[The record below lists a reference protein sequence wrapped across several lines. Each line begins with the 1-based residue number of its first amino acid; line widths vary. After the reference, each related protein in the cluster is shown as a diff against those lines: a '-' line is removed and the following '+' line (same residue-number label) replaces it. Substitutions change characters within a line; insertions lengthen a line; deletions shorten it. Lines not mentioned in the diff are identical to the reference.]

1 MRQVG
6 VAIVGLGNSGWRLH
20 GEYLAGAARFRL
32 AGVCDADGSRLT
44 RVADA
49 LGAPQVASFKALLR
63 HYDVDLV
70 VLAVPHTLHVGMTVE
85 ALEAGKHVVVEKP
98 MCLDVGEADRMIDAA
113 GRAGRLLTVFHN
125 RRWDADF
132 LTLRRALEGGVL
144 GDVRV
149 IESRRSGGFY
159 LAMDTPPEGSW
170 TLGLEHAGG
179 AVYSR
184 GPHVLDQLLCL
195 TRDVLGVRPTRVFCH
210 TQTVIWPDDVFRA
223 TIEFDGGLV
232 AQVEVNIVDGDAG
245 PPRWHALG
253 SKGIYLCATP
263 SSQAVVTELVD
274 GRAGGQSILDTVSAD
289 AQELFYD
296 NVHAALTDGEVPL
309 VTLEHAR
316 EVVALTDRLRA
327 SAASGN
333 VVECV
338 G

>member
-170 TLGLEHAGG
+170 TLGLE
-179 AVYSR
+179 
-184 GPHVLDQLLCL
+184 
-195 TRDVLGVRPTRVFCH
+195 
-210 TQTVIWPDDVFRA
+210 
-223 TIEFDGGLV
+223 
-232 AQVEVNIVDGDAG
+232 
-245 PPRWHALG
+245 
-253 SKGIYLCATP
+253 
-263 SSQAVVTELVD
+263 
-274 GRAGGQSILDTVSAD
+274 
-289 AQELFYD
+289 
-296 NVHAALTDGEVPL
+296 
-309 VTLEHAR
+309 
-316 EVVALTDRLRA
+316 
-327 SAASGN
+327 
-333 VVECV
+333 
-338 G
+338 